1 MEAKTPHTGGEPVQ
15 GEKTNRSQYTAL
27 WSRLQAIESHLLPFL
42 ILIDRVVK
50 EVMR

>member
-1 MEAKTPHTGGEPVQ
+1 MQ
-15 GEKTNRSQYTAL
+15 GEKTNCSQYTPL

>member
-1 MEAKTPHTGGEPVQ
+1 MKTRTPHTGGEPVQ
-15 GEKTNRSQYTAL
+15 GEKTNRWQYTPL

-50 EVMR
+50 DVMR